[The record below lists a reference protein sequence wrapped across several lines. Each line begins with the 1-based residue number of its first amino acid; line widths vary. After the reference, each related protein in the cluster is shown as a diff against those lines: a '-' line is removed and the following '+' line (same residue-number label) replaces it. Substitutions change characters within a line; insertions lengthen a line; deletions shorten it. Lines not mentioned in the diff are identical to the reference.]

1 MRWQGVIMSLTD
13 ILDNINIIKPILHKL
28 TMRIINKNN
37 MKEGIILSYD
47 AYKMITSI
55 YYIYFLFWVHIFSFL
70 GGVLYLTIAVLSNTD
85 IRFEWLF
92 FGDAVVLIFSLGYV
106 LWKYKDDIYVKNEN
120 IKITDTKIITL
131 EQSISI
137 LIVIPGQ
144 FIIGTFLEEANKI
157 EFMQGAEFEII
168 IYIIIAFIILVLYY
182 EIAKSI
188 VNHFANSLYNK
199 INSYEHYELKCVLEI
214 NGSVENIE
222 QNENKTIILK
232 DKKIYIKEHDKELFN
247 TKGIDIK
254 GNNKLIV
261 RKIGETEDKEITE
274 ANIDQYS
281 SK

>member
-1 MRWQGVIMSLTD
+1 MSLTD

-28 TMRIINKNN
+28 TMRIINKDN

-70 GGVLYLTIAVLSNTD
+70 GGVLYLTISVLSNTD
-85 IRFEWLF
+85 IRFELLF

-106 LWKYKDDIYVKNEN
+106 LWKYKDDIYVKNEK

-222 QNENKTIILK
+222 QNENKTIVLK

-247 TKGIDIK
+247 TTGIEIK
-254 GNNKLIV
+254 GNTKLIV